1 MSADQKD
8 AILRGTAQTNGSTVN
23 DGMTQA
29 IIMSNHTASIKF
41 IGTFTGV
48 NDGIHNAAGMVKV
61 ITLGEAN
68 DTSTNNNDI
77 LRLENLKS
85 TNGPDLYVYL
95 STDSHA
101 SDFVSLGR
109 LMGNKYWDPKL

>member
-1 MSADQKD
+1 MQKGQQISADQKD
-8 AILRGTAQTNGSTVN
+8 PILRGTAQTNGSTVIE
-23 DGMTQA
+23 DMTQA
-29 IIMSNHTASIKF
+29 MIMSNQTTSIEF

-68 DTSTNNNDI
+68 DTTTNNNNI

-95 STDSHA
+95 STVSHA

-109 LMGNKYWDPKL
+109 L